1 MTSAYASSI
10 LRKTLCHASR
20 SKMPQ
25 NQTQRADFPKNGN
38 LQKPKPLSFMLI
50 LLALLCGGTVAWA
63 QDPVYPAYPTP
74 AEFEDMPEWEGQ
86 NVGSYK
92 ITNDKTIT
100 SAINIAQ
107 NTSLYLY
114 PAGGGEHKITKGTEN
129 TYLFFV
135 RGNLYIIG
143 NEENKLNIYG
153 NCGNGTS
160 SNQTPI
166 PTQTDYQ
173 GAAVCAVY
181 NAEVRIKYVD
191 FYGFITH
198 TGIPS
203 SSTSSGII
211 TMSGQYSADDPGG
224 KCYMDHVTFKHS
236 YGGPIK
242 TNSWSQFGRI
252 ISFVQGVWDV
262 RLDYVI
268 IRDCIVSENS
278 KGYYY
283 DVPNGIDIDGMGSV
297 IRSTGATGGSLTMRY
312 CEAYNNTY
320 RDLSGSENN
329 SILDYKTMEQ
339 INAKPLSGQGG
350 VINWRSGKKNPS
362 GGTQVTI
369 ANCKFHH
376 NSARQGGAI
385 ATCATIN
392 LVNTE
397 IHDNE
402 AVLGGGVYFYTYK
415 GQDDPYD
422 GRAFDAVFGSGVT
435 IYDNK
440 ATEYGGGIYVGMEA
454 SNDVGFRAIYPPA
467 TWNNDTDTV
476 NPWFRVIIEEGAQIY
491 GNNAPKGGGM
501 AIRDTA
507 PYRHKNTKPT
517 LLSSY
522 SGSNTNPAY
531 QQWSGEY
538 KRLVSINGGEIF
550 NNTTLATQGT
560 EVGGGGIYIEKH
572 PTRYTDFGTV
582 DYNYNGE
589 PGIYGSGTLT
599 VNPGKGKIYN
609 NSAINGTDDGYG
621 GGIYIA
627 SKFTNPAIVS
637 TLNVNIGKVGE
648 VLEMHNNQAY
658 TDGGGVYVWYDRTN
672 DRQNEGTVTVE
683 GGTIGKIDTTD
694 PQNPVLCPN
703 KALHGNGGGIC
714 VKGGTVSVKGG
725 NIEYNTAGTSGGGVY
740 VNVPNNESI
749 TTIQGNASISHN
761 TANNGNG
768 GGVCLDKGRINIYG
782 SNISNNKATIGNGG
796 GLYIQEGD
804 ILVWPN
810 EVLVHPNAPVIS
822 QCEATKT
829 TVLNNTAGGNG
840 GGLNTHRGRF
850 DVRFAQ
856 IKNNRAGYNY
866 SSVGTTGGNGGGL
879 FCDGTDHDNGYTVR
893 LLHCDL
899 EENKAFGNVLVGD
912 GITGRGGGVYLK
924 HGSIFAEHCDII
936 KNEADING
944 GGLDNHSGELRVY
957 GTYIDENV
965 AHEGRGGGLYT
976 EEGNIVVGPCDTY
989 GYKDSKASRIIKN
1002 KAKINGGGINN
1013 HKGDI
1018 TIHGD
1023 RINENEAETGDGG
1036 GVYINEGNINMY
1048 GGQINNNKA
1057 DKGKGGGVYGGGGKF
1072 NIMERKA
1079 NPIVEIL
1086 EVEDIKATQFKVHYH
1101 LVDRGLAPITVTGTG
1116 PDYTYSDP
1124 GNLTHGIAYSTKDP
1138 STEPW
1143 TIADTTE
1150 ITYTAGTTGH
1160 EYVLRQGCVRIPV
1173 TGLTSASGTTYYI
1186 IAWAKYT
1193 IDEGP
1198 NAGDYYDASP
1208 VIEIKAQ
1215 DPTKQGKAPQ
1225 GPRSVYPAVEENP
1238 FFMELTPLQQAMLT
1252 NTPEGDT
1259 TAAPASRAITDRD
1272 DPDPKAPENIPEI
1285 NGNTAM
1291 FGGGICIDKKG
1302 AELIFAGSTKPDND
1316 NTSNANKK
1324 KIIAQINYNYAS
1336 GAGGGIYIGR
1346 ESAENY
1352 AKMKMMGKCQVN
1364 YNHVPADKLG
1374 GGIYLDGRLYVG
1386 DKSTDNPVY
1395 NAVGNPN
1402 PVIHGLRVDRNFAS
1416 SKTHAQWLEILPDT
1430 LSTSNPNYDNSW
1442 SNTSLM
1448 PDNSKLNNVFLTRY
1462 DYDYYVNIDEGHPG
1476 DNNISVITLLS
1487 DISGKNAS
1495 DNDKPYS
1502 HIGFSVLKG
1511 FCPVIATASSFGGD
1525 YLTVQTTATNVNEHE
1540 RWLYEL
1546 MVLAGGS
1553 GNTAQTMT
1561 GAVFEDSESYVA
1573 VHTRQNMPPFLGKF
1587 IYLWGCWT
1595 HPIVKTDPETDNPM
1609 GKIYKYGTTQAE
1621 SKFKGHYKIRNSF
1634 TDEGIPGSGYTATST
1649 TPLVWEIYSPEGLA
1663 WFTSYVNGLNVFD
1676 EVEGGKMYDP
1686 STGTYTTANDPNH
1699 FKWNKEQNPYAEA
1712 YIMNDLD
1719 MSAYLWVPIGSV
1731 QKFYISNLTATG
1743 DDASLFVDS
1752 EKGVPRPS
1760 TLPSTDPWYSNKE
1773 HYYRGKFDGQGH
1785 IIKGVQGLYL
1795 TGIRKFGLFG
1805 YLNGAEVKNTF
1816 IDDGLFVS
1824 DGDTIT
1830 YSAGGIAGEI
1840 KSGSL
1845 SNSEARMS
1853 FNATHSGNNTKVG
1866 GLVGYL
1872 KGGNIHSC
1880 MAMPEFHGSAKY
1892 VGGLVGEL
1900 GANTKLLNSFS
1911 NPKFPDVAYNDTICL
1926 SGQYVGD
1933 PPVWQVTDKENI
1945 YFGGLVGVNNGLV
1958 ENCYSRLQG
1967 DEPKS
1972 NVTTSSNY
1980 NKSIFGWFAG
1990 TNNTDNFK
1998 YCYAAKGN
2006 VASEGVPAK
2015 PGIANGGEYQRAG
2028 EGTISHHGTYD
2039 TTKLVSDKYGFKHRD
2054 QAVEATNSYV
2064 DNDTLIGGLQRA
2076 LNAWVKDVNKNGWDA
2091 TNNINS
2097 YGYAVW
2103 TRTMAS
2109 KINDDYPVLMFNDF
2123 NVVGTEDGIYMKYD
2137 DNVNDM
2143 WKKPNYESLIP
2154 ADRTGKN
2161 FQGLTSYNN
2170 PKAAMY
2176 LYNTNYNPI
2185 SITNNTAVR
2194 LHIHEDVGITQTDGA
2209 ELHARVGVTFDNSNG
2224 SPLPALGGK
2233 AYDWHMF
2240 SSALQAA
2247 PMGLTYNSGGVAPH
2261 PTGKYQIKVNYN
2273 DLQGATGIIHE
2284 NYTDREYMDPPVT
2297 TWNTDAGTIGY
2308 FPTNTPYG
2316 TWGSG
2321 HSPNSGE
2328 NSDPVF
2334 NQGSFDFYCFHEES
2348 RHWINFKREGTTE
2361 FMDHWHEDIDGSG
2374 NHKNLW
2380 YKNESTFQVGKG
2392 YMMGVSAVSM
2402 LMADGILNNGVKS
2415 DPNEPTGKLY
2425 SAEELTNSDY
2435 GFNPSG
2441 YSEELRGTNLVG
2453 NPFQSYLNFSALAND
2468 NDNKNIIENG
2478 AYYLFD
2484 ADARRYLCYPADAS
2498 TNPIN
2503 APQFIHP
2510 HQGFFVKTANGGYLT
2525 FKNSMRSATAGNGS
2539 TFRGDNLNYPL
2550 VNLFCYDAEG
2560 HYDVTTVEMNRPKLG
2575 GGLKLKDMRNGNS
2588 LIYARLEDEDYQ
2600 TLFAPTGTSTVPV
2613 RFEPSQDGVY
2623 TMRWGTLHGDFHY
2636 LHLVD
2641 NMSGADVDMLR
2652 SEEYRFEATTSD
2664 YLSRFKLVFEVTGLE
2679 EEDDNEDDNGS
2690 SIVNFAFRMGDEIIV
2705 NGEGYFELFDV
2716 QGRRLTAKHL
2726 AGAQSSVSLPNVA
2739 AGVYLLRLTSDKQVK
2754 TQKMVISY

>member
-20 SKMPQ
+20 SKKPQ
-25 NQTQRADFPKNGN
+25 NQTKRADFPKKGN
-38 LQKPKPLSFMLI
+38 IQKPKPLSFMLI
-50 LLALLCGGTVAWA
+50 LLALLCGRSVAWG
-63 QDPVYPAYPTP
+63 QFPAYPTP
-74 AEFEDMPEWEGQ
+74 AEFDTMREWTGQ
-86 NVGSYK
+86 NSGRFK
-92 ITNDKTIT
+92 ITRDTVIGNLVDVYTGKK
-100 SAINIAQ
+100 
-107 NTSLYLY
+107 LYLY
-114 PAGGGEHKITKGTEN
+114 PVGTPTITKTVEAGE
-129 TYLFFV
+129 LFKV
-135 RGNLYIIG
+135 RDKGELYIIG
-143 NEENKLNIYG
+143 QKGDTLKIYG
-153 NCGNGTS
+153 NSGNPNG
-160 SNQTPI
+160 PI
-166 PTQTDYQ
+166 PRLTTYQ
-173 GAAVCAVY
+173 GAAIFGTGIPDQ
-181 NAEVRIKYVD
+181 NPQIWLKYVE
-191 FYGFITH
+191 FYGFITNTCVGGYDGDNH
-198 TGIPS
+198 TQGGIVTMGNNGTN
-203 SSTSSGII
+203 TSKGV
-211 TMSGQYSADDPGG
+211 
-224 KCYMDHVTFKHS
+224 CRMDHVIFKNS
-236 YGGPIK
+236 FGGPVNTK
-242 TNSWSQFGRI
+242 HEKGFGRI
-252 ISFVQGVWDV
+252 ISFVKGVWEV
-262 RLDYVI
+262 QMDYVTI
-268 IRDCIVSENS
+268 HDCIISEWLGGHHYIGA
-278 KGYYY
+278 K
-283 DVPNGIDIDGMGSV
+283 IDGMGSV
-297 IRSTGATGGSLTMRY
+297 IRSQGQVGGYLFMNN
-312 CEAYNNTY
+312 CKAYNNTY
-320 RDLSGSENN
+320 RDLSGSLNH
-329 SILDYKTMEQ
+329 SILDYNSMDDIKAQ
-339 INAKPLSGQGG
+339 PLSGQGG
-350 VINWRSGKKNPS
+350 VLNWRSGRTNPNDD
-362 GGTQVTI
+362 GTQVRI
-369 ANCKFHH
+369 IDCEFYN

-385 ATCATIN
+385 ATCATITMN
-392 LVNTE
+392 DTK
-397 IHDNE
+397 IHNNE
-402 AVLGGGVYFYTYK
+402 AVSGGGVYFYPYA
-415 GQDDPYD
+415 GGDNPYD
-422 GRAFDAVFGSGVT
+422 GRAFDAKFESGVS
-435 IYDNK
+435 IHDNK
-440 ATEYGGGIYVGMEA
+440 ATQYGGGIYVGINA
-454 SNDVGFRAIYPPA
+454 SDDVGFKEKYPGGTPA
-467 TWNNDTDTV
+467 WNPAADTASV
-476 NPWFRVIIEEGAQIY
+476 LFQVIVEEGAKIY
-491 GNNAPKGGGM
+491 NNKAPKGGGI
-501 AIRDTA
+501 AIRDSA
-507 PYRHKNTKPT
+507 PYRHYNQTQN
-517 LLSSY
+517 LLGGA
-522 SGSNTNPAY
+522 GSNPAY
-531 QQWSGEY
+531 HQWSGVY
-538 KRLVSINGGEIF
+538 RRLVSIEGGDIY
-550 NNTTLATQGT
+550 NNTTLATPGS
-560 EVGGGGIYIEKH
+560 EVAGGGIYIEKH
-572 PTRYTDFGTV
+572 LTDNTTFGNV
-582 DYNYNGE
+582 DYNYDNK

-658 TDGGGVYVWYDRTN
+658 TDGGGVYVWYDRT
-672 DRQNEGTVTVE
+672 DGRKNEGTVTVA
-683 GGTIGKIDTTD
+683 GGTIGKTNLETG
-694 PQNPVLCPN
+694 N
-703 KALHGNGGGIC
+703 KALTGNGGGIC
-714 VKGGTVSVKGG
+714 VMGGTVTVEGG
-725 NIEYNTAGTSGGGVY
+725 NIEYNTAEQDGGGLY

-810 EVLVHPNAPVIS
+810 EMLTNPTNPS
-822 QCEATKT
+822 FSLCETTKT
-829 TVLNNTAGGNG
+829 TVLNNKAGGNG

-856 IKNNRAGYNY
+856 IKNNTAGHNY
-866 SSVGTTGGNGGGL
+866 STVGTTGGNGGGL

-899 EENKAFGNVLVGD
+899 EENKAHGNVLVGD

-957 GTYIDENV
+957 GSYIDENV

-989 GYKDSKASRIIKN
+989 GYTDSKASRIIKN
-1002 KAKINGGGINN
+1002 TAHINGGGINN
-1013 HKGDI
+1013 HHGDI
-1018 TIHGD
+1018 TIYGD
-1023 RINENEAETGDGG
+1023 RINENVAETGDGG
-1036 GVYINEGNINMY
+1036 GVYIKSGNIKMY

-1057 DKGKGGGVYGGGGKF
+1057 DNGKGGGVYGGSGTF

-1079 NPIVEIL
+1079 NPIMEIM
-1086 EVEDIKATQFKVHYH
+1086 EVEDIEATRFIVHFH
-1101 LVDRGLAPITVTGTG
+1101 HVDRGHAMETGSTKKEF
-1116 PDYTYSDP
+1116 
-1124 GNLTHGIAYSTKDP
+1124 GIAYSKNPYPNINEDEEWTDANWSGVTK
-1138 STEPW
+1138 
-1143 TIADTTE
+1143 IRFKVAN
-1150 ITYTAGTTGH
+1150 GTSDA
-1160 EYVLRQGCVRIPV
+1160 I
-1173 TGLTSASGTTYYI
+1173 TTYYPDSLYTYVRTEGCSRVI
-1186 IAWAKYT
+1186 IRDSDSTSVDANTEYYVVAYGKYT
-1193 IDEGP
+1193 FGGKNYFE
-1198 NAGDYYDASP
+1198 ASP
-1208 VIEIKAQ
+1208 AVKITTASGSK
-1215 DPTKQGKAPQ
+1215 TSQ

-1238 FFMELTPLQQAMLT
+1238 FFMELTPLQQAMLA

-1259 TAAPASRAITDRD
+1259 TAAPASRAITDSD
-1272 DPDPKAPENIPEI
+1272 DPNQEKPVDIPQI

-1291 FGGGICIDKKG
+1291 FGGGICIDLAN
-1302 AELIFAGSTKPDND
+1302 AELIFAGSTEPDNS
-1316 NTSNANKK
+1316 TQTGTGKKK
-1324 KIIAQINYNYAS
+1324 KIAQVNYNYAS
-1336 GAGGGIYIGR
+1336 EAGGGIYIGR

-1416 SKTHAQWLEILPDT
+1416 SKTHAQWLEIHPDT
-1430 LSTSNPNYDNSW
+1430 LSTSNPNYANSW

-1462 DYDYYVNIDEGHPG
+1462 DYDYYVNIDEGNPG

-1525 YLTVQTTATNVNEHE
+1525 YLTVQTTTNVDEHE

-1760 TLPSTDPWYSNKE
+1760 ELPSTAPWYSNKE

-1990 TNNTDNFK
+1990 TNNYVETTVGVGDEQTTEITGVIN
-1998 YCYAAKGN
+1998 YCYAPNGETIYIGN
-2006 VASEGVPAK
+2006 NATTGLTGHGNYGPTVLV
-2015 PGIANGGEYQRAG
+2015 GG
-2028 EGTISHHGTYD
+2028 
-2039 TTKLVSDKYGFKHRD
+2039 KYGFNHRD

-2064 DNDTLIGGLQRA
+2064 NNDTLIGGLQRA
-2076 LNAWVKDVNKNGWDA
+2076 LNAWVKDVNKNGWNA
-2091 TNNINS
+2091 TDNINS
-2097 YGYAVW
+2097 NGYAVW
-2103 TRTMAS
+2103 SRTMAS
-2109 KINDDYPVLMFNDF
+2109 KINDDYPVLQIADF
-2123 NVVGTEDGIYMKYD
+2123 NVVGSEDGIYMKYD
-2137 DNVNDM
+2137 TCVNRM
-2143 WKKPNYESLIP
+2143 WET
-2154 ADRTGKN
+2154 DGKN
-2161 FQGLTSYNN
+2161 FNSLTKENN

-2176 LYNTNYNPI
+2176 LYNTNYDPI

-2194 LHIHEDVGITQTDGA
+2194 LHIHEDVGVTQTDGA
-2209 ELHARVGVTFDNSNG
+2209 ELHARVGVTFDNSNK
-2224 SPLPALGGK
+2224 SLALGGK

-2240 SSALQAA
+2240 SSALKAA
-2247 PMGLTYNSGGVAPH
+2247 PLGITYHSGNTNPN
-2261 PTGKYQIKVNYN
+2261 TGGKSYSIKNEFAR
-2273 DLQGATGIIHE
+2273 LKTEGIIDDDD
-2284 NYTDREYMDPPVT
+2284 NYRSREYMDPPVT
-2297 TWNTDAGTIGY
+2297 TWNTAPGTVGY

-2316 TWGSG
+2316 QWGNG
-2321 HSPNSGE
+2321 HWPSSDAFSNTEE
-2328 NSDPVF
+2328 NPY
-2334 NQGSFDFYCFHEES
+2334 SFDFYCFHEES

-2361 FMDHWHEDIDGSG
+2361 FMDHWHQDIDGSG
-2374 NHKNLW
+2374 KHQNLW
-2380 YKNESTFQVGKG
+2380 YKNESTLQVGKG

-2402 LMADGILNNGVKS
+2402 LMADGILNNGAKS
-2415 DPNEPTGKLY
+2415 NDDDPAGIY
-2425 SAEELTNSDY
+2425 SAEKLTNSDY

-2453 NPFQSYLNFSALAND
+2453 NPFQSYLNFDLF
-2468 NDNKNIIENG
+2468 
-2478 AYYLFD
+2478 AYGPSYNEPSSPNFGKIDGYSYHIFD
-2484 ADARRYLCYPADAS
+2484 ADKGGYKSYTAGSSYNPVQATCY
-2498 TNPIN
+2498 
-2503 APQFIHP
+2503 IHP
-2510 HQGFFVKTANGGYLT
+2510 HQGFFVKTAERTTLT
-2525 FKNSMRSATAGNGS
+2525 FYNTMRSATGNTES
-2539 TFRGDNLNYPL
+2539 YFRNKLNYPL

-2560 HYDVTTVEMNRPKLG
+2560 HYDVTTVEMNRPELG
-2575 GGLKLKDMRNGNS
+2575 GGSKLKDMRNGNS
-2588 LIYARLEDEDYQ
+2588 LIYARMENEDYQ
-2600 TLFAPTGTSTVPV
+2600 TLFAPTGTSIVPV

-2664 YLSRFKLVFEVTGLE
+2664 YISRFKLVFEVTDVE
-2679 EEDDNEDDNGS
+2679 ENPIEAEATT
-2690 SIVNFAFRMGDEIIV
+2690 FAFCMGDEIIV
-2705 NGEGYFELFDV
+2705 NGTGYLEVFDV
-2716 QGRRLTAKHL
+2716 QGRRLSAKRL
-2726 AGAQSSVSLPNVA
+2726 VDAQSSVSLPNVA
-2739 AGVYLLRLTSDKQVK
+2739 AGIYFLRLSDDKQVR
-2754 TQKMVISY
+2754 TQKMVINY